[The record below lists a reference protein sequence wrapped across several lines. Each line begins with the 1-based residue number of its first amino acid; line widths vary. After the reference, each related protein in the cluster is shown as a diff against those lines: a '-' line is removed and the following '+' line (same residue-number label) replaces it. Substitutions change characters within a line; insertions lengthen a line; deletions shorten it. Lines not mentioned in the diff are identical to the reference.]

1 MPRVGRRFNH
11 IKLFGKRHG
20 FSLLLVLII
29 SVLGMTMIAAA
40 MQITVLSSGSGRVVS
55 AGNEKYNTLQSAVQ
69 EGMAALHKAMVD
81 NTDDGPIRC
90 DGDTIETVDCLL
102 VAHDFGAG
110 LELGIV
116 CDRPLSG
123 SDLGK
128 LRIAGN
134 SGTLRV
140 AVYDMQYDPQKISP
154 TLSGTPALLNM
165 LPPSLILEGGS
176 GWGGRSVTTEAP
188 DVDPN
193 AHRTA
198 SSNDGV
204 YLVRATLNV
213 SGRTWILDSA
223 IIQSTNYEI

>member
-1 MPRVGRRFNH
+1 MMRVIRTSN
-11 IKLFGKRHG
+11 IKLLGKRHG
-20 FSLLLVLII
+20 FSLFSVLII
-29 SVLGMTMIAAA
+29 SVLGMTIIAAFLQ
-40 MQITVLSSGSGRVVS
+40 MTVLSSGSGRVVS
-55 AGNEKYNTLQSAVQ
+55 AGNEKYNILQSAVQ
-69 EGMAALHKAMVD
+69 EGVAALHKAMFSE
-81 NTDDGPIRC
+81 DDPIRC
-90 DGDTIETVDCLL
+90 DGDTIETIDCLL

-110 LELGIV
+110 LGIV
-116 CDRPLSG
+116 CNKSLSG

-134 SGTLRV
+134 SGTLKV

-165 LPPSLILEGGS
+165 LPPSVILEGGS

-198 SSNDGV
+198 SSNAGV

-223 IIQSTNYEI
+223 MIQSTNYEI